1 VARLGHAGRVRDP
14 DGEDEI
20 KQHRDERRAAFEA
33 LAAAQRRA
41 EQAESAEARK
51 LIADFVQ
58 RAHEQGIEPVS
69 LRGRASSG
77 RTTFR
82 TPLKGWYLQ
91 RSGPLAVSTDG
102 EFYVLI
108 AQPGLLARF
117 RDVDIPAR
125 EPPLAVGRGARDGES
140 MPLKDLLDSRLAA
153 GRDFPNQR

>member
-1 VARLGHAGRVRDP
+1 VPGH
-14 DGEDEI
+14 DGEDDI
-20 KQHRDERRAAFEA
+20 QQHRDQRRAAFEA

-41 EQAESAEARK
+41 EQAESVEARK
-51 LIADFVQ
+51 LIADFVR

-69 LRGRASSG
+69 LRGRTSSG
-77 RTTFR
+77 RATFR

-91 RSGPLAVSTDG
+91 RSGPLAVSTAG

-117 RDVDIPAR
+117 REVDIPAT

-140 MPLKDLLDSRLAA
+140 MPLTDLLESRLAA